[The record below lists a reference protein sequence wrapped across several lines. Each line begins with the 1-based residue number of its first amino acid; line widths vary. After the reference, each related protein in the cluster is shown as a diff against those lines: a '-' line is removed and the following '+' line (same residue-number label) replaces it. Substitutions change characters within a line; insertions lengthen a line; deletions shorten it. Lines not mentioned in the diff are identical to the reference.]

1 MNNGDTPCFSER
13 TVFEISGAPRLNW
26 SVAVRYTKT
35 GPILV
40 PVGQRLRV
48 IPFDGVNYG
57 IYIVQNMKILSDK
70 ISPAVAG

>member
-1 MNNGDTPCFSER
+1 VNGLFSKLVVHPSSEL
-13 TVFEISGAPRLNW
+13 VSSGKI
-26 SVAVRYTKT
+26 RYTKT